1 MKVWVNGTFDI
12 LHLGHLELLKYA
24 STFGKLRVGIDCDS
38 RVKKLKGNDRPINK
52 DIDRKKFLE
61 YFHFI
66 DSVIIFESDE
76 DLIKNI
82 SDWKTDIFVIGSD
95 YKEKKIIGSNL
106 CKKLIFFDRLEN
118 YSTTNIVNYDK
129 NISNR

>member
-24 STFGKLRVGIDCDS
+24 STFGKLRVGIDCDE

-52 DIDRKKFLE
+52 DIDRQKFLE
-61 YFHFI
+61 YFDFI
-66 DSVIIFESDE
+66 DSVVIFDTDE
-76 DLIKNI
+76 DLINKI
-82 SDWKTDIFVIGSD
+82 SDWEPNIFVIGSD
-95 YKEKKIIGSNL
+95 YKGKNIIGSHL
-106 CKKLIFFDRLEN
+106 CEKLLFFDRLED
-118 YSTTNIVNYDK
+118 YSTTNIINYDK